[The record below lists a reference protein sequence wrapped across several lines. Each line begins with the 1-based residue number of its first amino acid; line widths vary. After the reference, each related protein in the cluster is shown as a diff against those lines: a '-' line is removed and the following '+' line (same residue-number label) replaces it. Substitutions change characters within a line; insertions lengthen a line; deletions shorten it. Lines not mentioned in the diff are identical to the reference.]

1 MKTKFTNKKMQLNYL
16 NKPFF
21 ENGCIEKISTILEDQ
36 DIYNPLIC
44 TDPGITN
51 AGMTDQLV
59 GLLSTKIKHSIYD
72 KTPANPTEQ
81 SVSEALEILQKDKCD
96 GIIGFGGGSSIDL
109 AKAVALMANH
119 EGKLV
124 DYSVNEGGIKKI
136 KELAPMIAI
145 PTTSGTGSEVSA
157 GSVIIMND
165 GRKLILASDFL
176 RPKVAICD
184 PELTIGLP
192 PLLTAGVG
200 MDALTHCIEA
210 VLSPR
215 VDPPAEA
222 VGLDGVEKI
231 IKKKSLLRSVEDGQD
246 KDARWNM
253 MMASTEGA
261 MAFSKGLGAVHS
273 MSHALGADQN
283 LRLHHGTL
291 NAVLLPVVL
300 RFNANHVD
308 DKYSRIALAMGE
320 REDADLADLIEKLN
334 VEIGLPSSLKEM
346 GVKDEMIPELVEH
359 AKNDPSNATTP
370 RLPNDGEWNQL
381 FMDAM

>member
-1 MKTKFTNKKMQLNYL
+1 MQLNYL

-21 ENGCIEKISTILEDQ
+21 ENGCIEKISAILEDQ

-59 GLLSTKIKHSIYD
+59 GLLSTKIKHSVYD

-119 EGKLV
+119 DGELV

-210 VLSPR
+210 ILSPR

-300 RFNANHVD
+300 RFNAKHVD

-346 GVKDEMIPELVEH
+346 GVRDEMIPELVEH
-359 AKNDPSNATTP
+359 AKHDPSNATTP
-370 RLPNDGEWNQL
+370 RLPNDSEWNQL
-381 FMDAM
+381 FLDAM